1 MQLFIKRFLD
11 ILVSLILLILIL
23 PLWVILVVII
33 ETTSPG
39 RAIFMQ
45 KRTGLHGRTFVCY
58 KFRTMYL
65 NKEADTLQATCS
77 DKRIT
82 RIGGFC
88 AGLRWTNCLSF
99 SMC

>member
-45 KRTGLHGRTFVCY
+45 KEPDF
-58 KFRTMYL
+58 M
-65 NKEADTLQATCS
+65 
-77 DKRIT
+77 
-82 RIGGFC
+82 
-88 AGLRWTNCLSF
+88 AGLLFATNSEPCI
-99 SMC
+99 